1 MAEVVLEGDDPV
13 EQFVLFYRYFVFFK
27 RKFEREWKMHSSI

>member
-13 EQFVLFYRYFVFFK
+13 EQFVLFYRYFFFK